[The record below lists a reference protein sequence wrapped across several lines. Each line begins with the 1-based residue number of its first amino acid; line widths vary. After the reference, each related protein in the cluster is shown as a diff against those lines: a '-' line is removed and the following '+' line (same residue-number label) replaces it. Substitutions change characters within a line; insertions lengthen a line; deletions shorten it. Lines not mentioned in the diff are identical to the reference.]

1 MTAPPPAV
9 APQGPVA
16 PPGPVAPSP
25 AERAQGAPGEPPA
38 APTPAADEGPS
49 DAKVLMLAAKPG
61 ERLFR
66 VLEKPDPLRPLLAV
80 LAMLPA
86 ILAGP
91 RCRLDRVDPDW
102 GVTCLRALQG
112 EPLVESGAAAWITGR
127 LLAWAGTGGP
137 VPYYVVS
144 WAGATLLVWAVWQL
158 VAAAAGPRPAA
169 FAAVL
174 TATNPVTAASAAS
187 APPTVL
193 GAAFAVIAAWLWVRS
208 GRGGSRW
215 RAFLAGAAA
224 GGATVLAGPIAGLAP
239 VAVALAD
246 LSLKAFTRAERDP
259 RRRDGWAA
267 GLVRLGL
274 FALGLAPAAAPA
286 WGSATLGRPL
296 PGWDAGEVSPLGVW
310 LLVGLAAAGVAAA
323 AGGQGWVGPPVR
335 RMALGLA
342 AAAGI
347 WFALSGGV
355 RPDAGTLNALVAA
368 AVASAVA
375 VEGACRPA
383 VSARGVAALAAFPVL
398 ALLGLWAWTD
408 DDPAATARRFGFLLL
423 ALVGL
428 WGLWNVVVFRWPR
441 NVRDR
446 RLLIAG
452 LVALSA
458 VGVGWTV
465 RGVDP
470 SAGRGSRQLAAAVAA
485 RPERTVF
492 VLAEPADQQAARFLF
507 AAAAP
512 GRTVFVIDP
521 DSGQAA
527 EMLNR
532 GLSKTPSPLVAV
544 VGGGPAAR
552 LNALRPAGAA
562 PPSPAG
568 VLRGGGG
575 VMKEVRLLVLPPRKD
590 AAPR

>member
-1 MTAPPPAV
+1 MTAPPPAA
-9 APQGPVA
+9 APPVA
-16 PPGPVAPSP
+16 PG
-25 AERAQGAPGEPPA
+25 RAKGAPGEPSPA
-38 APTPAADEGPS
+38 PGPAADEGPS

-66 VLEKPDPLRPLLAV
+66 VLEEPDPLRPLLAV

-102 GVTCLRALQG
+102 GVTCLRAMQG
-112 EPLVESGAAAWITGR
+112 EPLTESGAAAWVTGR
-127 LLAWAGTGGP
+127 LLAWAGTEGP
-137 VPYYVVS
+137 VPYYAVS

-158 VAAAAGPRPAA
+158 MAAAAGPRAAA

-174 TATNPVTAASAAS
+174 TATNPVTAAAAAS

-246 LSLKAFTRAERDP
+246 LALKALTRAERDP
-259 RRRDGWAA
+259 KRRDGWAA

-286 WGSATLGRPL
+286 WVSATLGRPL
-296 PGWDAGEVSPLGVW
+296 PGWDAGAVSPRGLW
-310 LLVGLAAAGVAAA
+310 LLVGLAAAGVGGGGGRAGMGR
-323 AGGQGWVGPPVR
+323 AGGPPHGAGTWR
-335 RMALGLA
+335 RRRA
-342 AAAGI
+342 I

-355 RPDAGTLNALVAA
+355 RPDAGTLNALIAA

-383 VSARGVAALAAFPVL
+383 VSARGVAALAALPVL
-398 ALLGLWAWTD
+398 ALLGLWAWAD
-408 DDPAATARRFGFLLL
+408 GPAATARRFGFLLL

-428 WGLWNVVVFRWPR
+428 WGLWQIVAFRWPR
-441 NVRDR
+441 TVRDR

-521 DSGQAA
+521 DSGAAA

-575 VMKEVRLLVLPPRKD
+575 VMKEVRLLVLPPRTGGN
-590 AAPR
+590 P